1 MIDDGKREEHEVV
14 VPIVEEK
21 AFVTRTTR
29 EEGTVRINQTVSERQ
44 ELVEGQNSRVR
55 AEVDRVAVN
64 RHVDAVPEIRTEG
77 DLIYIPVVE
86 EEVVVTK
93 RLILR
98 EEIVVRRTVEA
109 ETVRVPV
116 TLRRTEVT
124 VERDPAD

>member
-1 MIDDGKREEHEVV
+1 MTSNRSTGEHGAV
-14 VPIVEEK
+14 VPIVEEE
-21 AFVTRTTR
+21 AVVTTRAVDRVGMRLHQTTSTR
-29 EEGTVRINQTVSERQ
+29 EEIAEGTGT
-44 ELVEGQNSRVR
+44 RVH

-64 RHVDAVPEIRTEG
+64 REVREVPGIRTEG
-77 DLIYIPVVE
+77 DLLYIPVVE

-98 EEIVVRRTVEA
+98 EEIVVRRTVET